1 MINERIDDLMRDGL
15 KLIQNTD
22 IFCFGM
28 DAVLLS
34 TYATAGKKDRVLD
47 MGTGNGIIPVL
58 MQSKNPG
65 STYSAL
71 EIQEGSAQLARRNV
85 ELNHLENRISV
96 VKGDIKEASTIFGE
110 ASFNVVTS
118 NPPYMNE
125 NHGIVNPDSAK
136 AIARHELLCSL
147 DDVIREASR
156 CLKSKGKMYMVHRP
170 NRLVD
175 IFDTMRKYHLEP
187 KRMRLVYPYVNKAAN
202 MVLIEAVK
210 GGNSQLIVE
219 EPLIVYKT
227 DGIYTDALLKMYN
240 NSGVGQ
246 LYLCATPIGNL
257 EDITYRVLRVLSEAD
272 LIAAEDTRNSIKLLN
287 HFEIKTPMTSYHE
300 FNKYDK
306 AKVLVDKILGGMDVA
321 VITDAGTPG
330 ISDPGEELVKQCRAA
345 GIRVTSLPGPAA
357 CITALTMSGRET
369 RRFAFEAFLPADK
382 NERKEVLAELACET
396 RTMIIYEAPHRLTKT
411 LAELQDTLGGDRQI
425 TICKELTKR
434 YENSME
440 FTLESA
446 CEYYENNEPRGEYVL
461 VIAGKSR
468 EQLKAEARK
477 QWENMSVAEHVQM
490 YMSQGMDKKE
500 AMKAAA
506 KDRGVSKRDIYQ
518 ELEGKA

>member
-1 MINERIDDLMRDGL
+1 MMINERIDDLMRDGL

-34 TYATAGKKDRVLD
+34 TYARAGKKDRVLD
-47 MGTGNGIIPVL
+47 I
-58 MQSKNPG
+58 G

-85 ELNHLENRISV
+85 ELNHLEDRISV
-96 VKGDIKEASTIFGE
+96 IKGDIKEASTIFGE

-227 DGIYTDALLKMYN
+227 DGTYTDALLKMY
-240 NSGVGQ
+240 
-246 LYLCATPIGNL
+246 
-257 EDITYRVLRVLSEAD
+257 E
-272 LIAAEDTRNSIKLLN
+272 
-287 HFEIKTPMTSYHE
+287 
-300 FNKYDK
+300 
-306 AKVLVDKILGGMDVA
+306 
-321 VITDAGTPG
+321 
-330 ISDPGEELVKQCRAA
+330 
-345 GIRVTSLPGPAA
+345 
-357 CITALTMSGRET
+357 
-369 RRFAFEAFLPADK
+369 
-382 NERKEVLAELACET
+382 
-396 RTMIIYEAPHRLTKT
+396 
-411 LAELQDTLGGDRQI
+411 
-425 TICKELTKR
+425 
-434 YENSME
+434 
-440 FTLESA
+440 
-446 CEYYENNEPRGEYVL
+446 
-461 VIAGKSR
+461 
-468 EQLKAEARK
+468 
-477 QWENMSVAEHVQM
+477 
-490 YMSQGMDKKE
+490 
-500 AMKAAA
+500 
-506 KDRGVSKRDIYQ
+506 
-518 ELEGKA
+518 

>member
-58 MQSKNPG
+58 MQSKNRG

-85 ELNHLENRISV
+85 ELNHLEDRISV

-175 IFDTMRKYHLEP
+175 IFDTMRKHHLEP

-227 DGIYTDALLKMYN
+227 DGTYTDALLKMY
-240 NSGVGQ
+240 
-246 LYLCATPIGNL
+246 
-257 EDITYRVLRVLSEAD
+257 E
-272 LIAAEDTRNSIKLLN
+272 
-287 HFEIKTPMTSYHE
+287 
-300 FNKYDK
+300 
-306 AKVLVDKILGGMDVA
+306 
-321 VITDAGTPG
+321 
-330 ISDPGEELVKQCRAA
+330 
-345 GIRVTSLPGPAA
+345 
-357 CITALTMSGRET
+357 
-369 RRFAFEAFLPADK
+369 
-382 NERKEVLAELACET
+382 
-396 RTMIIYEAPHRLTKT
+396 
-411 LAELQDTLGGDRQI
+411 
-425 TICKELTKR
+425 
-434 YENSME
+434 
-440 FTLESA
+440 
-446 CEYYENNEPRGEYVL
+446 
-461 VIAGKSR
+461 
-468 EQLKAEARK
+468 
-477 QWENMSVAEHVQM
+477 
-490 YMSQGMDKKE
+490 
-500 AMKAAA
+500 
-506 KDRGVSKRDIYQ
+506 
-518 ELEGKA
+518 